1 MLTNAEFYVN
11 YADYSNLIDNMR
23 EKLLKAMGKDGK
35 KDYSEQWKMIETLER
50 LQVLFHQMYNEQ
62 QIIETDS
69 GKVLIE
75 RKRLTDKIIA
85 LEKQNEELKN
95 NINF

>member
-23 EKLLKAMGKDGK
+23 EKLLKAIGTNGN

-50 LQVLFHQMYNEQ
+50 LQNLYHLMYHSQQ
-62 QIIETDS
+62 QIEVES
-69 GKVLIE
+69 GKVLVE
-75 RKRLTDKIIA
+75 RKKLMDKI
-85 LEKQNEELKN
+85 LSLQRENDNLKGQ
-95 NINF
+95 IL